1 MNKIF
6 AFLLIPFY
14 LTSCDNIGST
24 KVKNLVDLT
33 PKLEVEAA
41 TPPLFSTGKNTPFK
55 EKKPHSYTI
64 SKKAI
69 IAEPVVAKGIM
80 YSIDQQGYVSAFSLK
95 EKKLLWSK
103 NIAGN
108 EVDRY
113 FYSGGILFSDNKLYV
128 TYGSRNLVVLDAES
142 GNELIRKEFPD
153 IIRTKPVMADDKLL
167 LVQTISNQVIAYN
180 TKSSKLMWMH
190 EGGIEIISS
199 RNHIHPV
206 LYNGY
211 ALVSYSS
218 GEVVYLN
225 ASNGSELWRYSL
237 SSSEELGLPNFEPSV
252 IITKPIIS
260 GNFAY
265 FATSNRK
272 IIKLDLKEGKE
283 VWIKTADDIQSMTL
297 HDNSLIVTNNARQ
310 IALLSTTDGK
320 VSWTGDLISPKE
332 RMSKKPKTVTFLDP
346 FVVKDGNSY
355 AINVIASNGELYQF
369 TTNDSGR
376 LSEQAVISAIDKN
389 IRYYWISCCS
399 GIIHLILDTKVK
411 V

>member
-1 MNKIF
+1 MNKLF

-33 PKLEVEAA
+33 PKLEVEAE
-41 TPPLFSTGKNTPFK
+41 TPPLFSTGKNNPFK

-128 TYGSRNLVVLDAES
+128 TYGSRNLVVLDVES

-180 TKSSKLMWMH
+180 TTSSKLMWMH

-355 AINVIASNGELYQF
+355 TINVIASNGELYQF

-411 V
+411 F

>member
-1 MNKIF
+1 MNKLF

-41 TPPLFSTGKNTPFK
+41 TPPLFSTGKNNPFK

-80 YSIDQQGYVSAFSLK
+80 YSIDKQGYVSAFSLK

-128 TYGSRNLVVLDAES
+128 TYGSRNLVVLDVES

-199 RNHIHPV
+199 RNHIYPV

-272 IIKLDLKEGKE
+272 IIKLDLKEGTE

-355 AINVIASNGELYQF
+355 TINVIVSNGELYQF

-411 V
+411 F

>member
-1 MNKIF
+1 MNKLF

-41 TPPLFSTGKNTPFK
+41 KMPLFSTGKSNPFK

-128 TYGSRNLVVLDAES
+128 TYGSRNLVVLDVES

-237 SSSEELGLPNFEPSV
+237 PSSEELGLPNFEPSV

-265 FATSNRK
+265 FASSNRK

-355 AINVIASNGELYQF
+355 TINVIASNGELYQF

-389 IRYYWISCCS
+389 IRYFWISCCS
-399 GIIHLILDTKVK
+399 GNIHLILDTKVK
-411 V
+411 F

>member
-1 MNKIF
+1 MNKLF

-33 PKLEVEAA
+33 PKLEVEAE
-41 TPPLFSTGKNTPFK
+41 TPPLFSTGKNNPFK

-128 TYGSRNLVVLDAES
+128 TYGSRNLVVLDVES

-180 TKSSKLMWMH
+180 TTSSKLMWMH

-218 GEVVYLN
+218 AEVVYLN

-355 AINVIASNGELYQF
+355 TINVIASNGELYQF

-411 V
+411 F

>member
-6 AFLLIPFY
+6 AFLLTIFY
-14 LTSCDNIGST
+14 LASCDNIGST

-41 TPPLFSTGKNTPFK
+41 KLPLFSTGKSNPFK
-55 EKKPHSYTI
+55 EKKARSYTI

-69 IAEPVVAKGIM
+69 IAEPVVAKSVM
-80 YSIDQQGYVSAFSLK
+80 YSIDKQGYVSAFSLK
-95 EKKLLWSK
+95 EKKLLWNK

-108 EVDRY
+108 EVDKY
-113 FYSGGILFSDNKLYV
+113 FYAGGILFSDSKLYV

-153 IIRTKPVMADDKLL
+153 IIRTKPVMVDDKLL

-180 TKSSKLMWMH
+180 IKSSKLMWLH

-199 RNHIHPV
+199 RNHIYPV
-206 LYNGY
+206 LHNGY

-225 ASNGSELWRYSL
+225 ATNGSELWRYNL
-237 SSSEELGLPNFEPSV
+237 SNAEDLGLANFEPSV
-252 IITKPIIS
+252 IVTKPIIS

-272 IIKLDLKEGKE
+272 IIKLDLKDGKE
-283 VWIKTADDIQSMTL
+283 IWVKTADDIQSMAL
-297 HDNSLIVTNNARQ
+297 HDNNLVVTNNARQ

-332 RMSKKPKTVTFLDP
+332 RLSKKPKTVNFLDP
-346 FVVKDGNSY
+346 FVVKEENRY
-355 AINVIASNGELYQF
+355 TVNVIASNGELYQF
-369 TTNDSGR
+369 TTNDSGQ
-376 LSEQAVISAIDKN
+376 LPEGAVISAIDKN

-399 GIIHLILDTKVK
+399 GSIHLISDTKVK
-411 V
+411 F

>member
-1 MNKIF
+1 MNKLF

-33 PKLEVEAA
+33 AKLELEAE
-41 TPPLFSTGKNTPFK
+41 TPSLFSTGKNNLFK

-80 YSIDQQGYVSAFSLK
+80 YSIDKQGYVSAFSLK

-128 TYGSRNLVVLDAES
+128 TYGSRNLVVLDVES

-265 FATSNRK
+265 FASSNRK

-355 AINVIASNGELYQF
+355 TINVIASNGELYQF

-399 GIIHLILDTKVK
+399 GNIHLISDTKVK
-411 V
+411 F

>member
-1 MNKIF
+1 MNKLF

-41 TPPLFSTGKNTPFK
+41 KMPLFSTGKSNPFK

-69 IAEPVVAKGIM
+69 IAEPVFAKGIM
-80 YSIDQQGYVSAFSLK
+80 YSIDKQGYVSAFSLK

-128 TYGSRNLVVLDAES
+128 TYGSRNLVVLDVES

-237 SSSEELGLPNFEPSV
+237 PSSEELGLPNFEPSV

-265 FATSNRK
+265 FASSNRK

-355 AINVIASNGELYQF
+355 TINVIASNGELYQF

-389 IRYYWISCCS
+389 IRYFWISCCS
-399 GIIHLILDTKVK
+399 GNIHLILDTKVK
-411 V
+411 F

>member
-1 MNKIF
+1 
-6 AFLLIPFY
+6 
-14 LTSCDNIGST
+14 
-24 KVKNLVDLT
+24 
-33 PKLEVEAA
+33 
-41 TPPLFSTGKNTPFK
+41 
-55 EKKPHSYTI
+55 
-64 SKKAI
+64 
-69 IAEPVVAKGIM
+69 
-80 YSIDQQGYVSAFSLK
+80 
-95 EKKLLWSK
+95 
-103 NIAGN
+103 
-108 EVDRY
+108 

-128 TYGSRNLVVLDAES
+128 TYGSRNLVVLDVES

-180 TKSSKLMWMH
+180 TTSSKLMWMH

-355 AINVIASNGELYQF
+355 TINVIASNGELYQF

-411 V
+411 F

>member
-1 MNKIF
+1 MNKLF

-33 PKLEVEAA
+33 LKLEVEAA
-41 TPPLFSTGKNTPFK
+41 KMPLFSTGKSNPFK

-69 IAEPVVAKGIM
+69 IAEPVFAKGIM
-80 YSIDQQGYVSAFSLK
+80 YSIDKQGYVSVFSLK

-128 TYGSRNLVVLDAES
+128 TYGSRNLVVLDVES

-153 IIRTKPVMADDKLL
+153 IIRTKPVMADDNLL

-199 RNHIHPV
+199 RNHIHPE

-265 FATSNRK
+265 FASSNRK

-355 AINVIASNGELYQF
+355 TINVIASNGELYQF

-399 GIIHLILDTKVK
+399 GNIHLILDTKVK
-411 V
+411 F

>member
-1 MNKIF
+1 MKN
-6 AFLLIPFY
+6 FLTFLVAIFY
-14 LTSCDNIGST
+14 LAGCDSIGTT
-24 KVKNLVDLT
+24 KVKNLIDLT
-33 PKLEVEAA
+33 PKLEVEDQKQQ
-41 TPPLFSTGKNTPFK
+41 LFFTGRENPFK
-55 EKKPHSYTI
+55 EKKAHSYKI
-64 SKKAI
+64 SNKSI
-69 IAEPVVAKGIM
+69 IAEPAIAKGVM
-80 YSIDQQGYVSAFSLK
+80 YSVDKQGYVNSFSLK

-128 TYGSRNLVVLDAES
+128 TYGSRNLVVLDVES

-265 FATSNRK
+265 FASSNRK

-355 AINVIASNGELYQF
+355 TINVIASNGELYQF

-411 V
+411 F

>member
-6 AFLLIPFY
+6 ALLLTLFY

-33 PKLEVEAA
+33 PKLEVETAK
-41 TPPLFSTGKNTPFK
+41 TPLFSTGKSDPFK

-69 IAEPVVAKGIM
+69 IGEPAVAKGII
-80 YSIDQQGYVSAFSLK
+80 YSIDKQGYVNAFSLK

-103 NIAGN
+103 NISGN

-128 TYGSRNLVVLDAES
+128 TYGSRNLVVLDVES

-180 TKSSKLMWMH
+180 TTSSKLMWMH

-355 AINVIASNGELYQF
+355 TINVIASNGELYQF

-399 GIIHLILDTKVK
+399 GNIHLILDTKVK
-411 V
+411 F

>member
-6 AFLLIPFY
+6 ALLLTLFY

-33 PKLEVEAA
+33 PKLEVETAK
-41 TPPLFSTGKNTPFK
+41 PPLFSTGKSNPFK

-69 IAEPVVAKGIM
+69 IGEPAVAKGII
-80 YSIDQQGYVSAFSLK
+80 YSIDKQGYVNAFSLK

-113 FYSGGILFSDNKLYV
+113 FYAGGILFSDNKLYV
-128 TYGSRNLVVLDAES
+128 TYGSRNLVVLDVES

-153 IIRTKPVMADDKLL
+153 IIRTKPIMVDEKLL
-167 LVQTISNQVIAYN
+167 LVQTISNQVLAYN
-180 TKSSKLMWMH
+180 IKNSKLMWMH

-199 RNHIHPV
+199 RNHIYPV

-225 ASNGSELWRYSL
+225 ANNGSELWRYNL

-252 IITKPIIS
+252 IITKPIIN

-297 HDNSLIVTNNARQ
+297 HDNNLIVTNNARQ

-320 VSWTGDLISPKE
+320 VSWTADLISPKE
-332 RMSKKPKTVTFLDP
+332 RMSKKPRTVTFLDP
-346 FVVKDGNSY
+346 FVVKDGNNY
-355 AINVIASNGELYQF
+355 TVNVIASSGELYQF
-369 TTNDSGR
+369 TTNDSGK
-376 LSEQAVISAIDKN
+376 LPEKAVISTIDKN

-399 GIIHLILDTKVK
+399 GIIHLISDTKVK
-411 V
+411 F